1 MKLSLRRLQIL
12 RQVLPPGE
20 DLIIYRFR
28 APRTQPRAQYEVAC
42 HGQWHSIDQV
52 PLTVPC
58 CKRIYFTET
67 KETTL

>member
-1 MKLSLRRLQIL
+1 MKLPARRLQIL

-28 APRTQPRAQYEVAC
+28 APLPAPRAQYEVAC
-42 HGQWHSIDQV
+42 HGEWHAITQV

-58 CKRIYFTET
+58 CQRIYFTET